1 VTGFLLDTN
10 VISEPLKDQPDAN
23 VQGWFASVNPGDTY
37 LSVLTLGEIR
47 RGIESVPSSA
57 RKNRLELWFQDLSV
71 RFHKR
76 VLAVDDAVADRWGVM
91 TSRAEGLG
99 RTLPAVDS
107 LIAATALE
115 HGLTFVTRDT
125 GELAITGVK
134 LLNPWQS

>member
-10 VISEPLKDQPDAN
+10 VISEPVKEQPDAN
-23 VQGWFASVNPGDTY
+23 VRAWFGSVNEEHTF

-47 RGIESVPSSA
+47 RGIESLPSST
-57 RKNRLELWFQDLSV
+57 RKTRLEIWLQDVLV
-71 RFHKR
+71 RFRNR
-76 VLAVDDAVADRWGVM
+76 VLPVDGAVADRWGVM
-91 TSRAEGLG
+91 TSRAETAG
-99 RTLPAVDS
+99 RTLPGVES

-134 LLNPWQS
+134 LLNPWQV